1 MPACPSKVCNSFS
14 TLDLKESAISVA
26 SNFPSRW
33 NLIIDATEQSL
44 EERGRE
50 LASLVAR
57 REEAMHKL
65 QTLID
70 YRSGY
75 EQQREAAQRN
85 GIAADAL
92 RNQQSFLATL
102 ERATEEQS
110 DRVTSAQKLVFECEA
125 VVQELRRKIHSFA
138 ILKDREAVSEA
149 ERDRRRQQRL
159 QDEAASRMRLAN

>member
-1 MPACPSKVCNSFS
+1 
-14 TLDLKESAISVA
+14 VA
-26 SNFPSRW
+26 SHPPSRW

-50 LASLVAR
+50 LAALIAR
-57 REEAMHKL
+57 REEAMRKL
-65 QTLID
+65 QTLVD
-70 YRSGY
+70 YRSSY
-75 EQQREAAQRN
+75 EKQREMAQRN

-110 DRVTSAQKLVFECEA
+110 DRVATMQKLVYECEA
-125 VVQELRRKIHSFA
+125 AVKELQRKIHSFA
-138 ILKDREAVSEA
+138 ILKDREASSEA
-149 ERDRRRQQRL
+149 ERDRRRQQHV